1 MPTGYTAEV
10 QKGISFNKYALNCA
24 RAFGALITM
33 RDEPSD
39 KEIPEK
45 LEPSDYHF
53 KAKVKAEDSLSALN
67 SLSSEAANKKALDAF
82 NSAELNRTEKLKEE
96 ATIEV
101 RYNEMLS
108 KAKLWESPSK
118 DHDKLKEFMVSQLE
132 ESIRFDCG
140 SSYYEKPTV
149 KLTGKQWR
157 SEQIERAHKDI
168 AYQIKNYREEVERT
182 DSRNKWIDL
191 LRDSI

>member
-24 RAFGALITM
+24 RAFGALVTM

-53 KAKVKAEDSLSALN
+53 KARATAEDNLSALN
-67 SLSSEAANKKALDAF
+67 SLSSEAANKKALDTF
-82 NSAELNRTEKLKEE
+82 NSVELHRTEKLEEE
-96 ATIEV
+96 AVTES
-101 RYNEMLS
+101 RYNEMLA
-108 KAKLWESPSK
+108 KAKAWVSPSK
-118 DHDKLKEFMVSQLE
+118 DHDKLKEFMISQLE
-132 ESIRFDCG
+132 QSIKFDCG
-140 SSYYEKPTV
+140 GSYYEKPTV
-149 KLTGKQWR
+149 KLTGEQWR
-157 SEQIERAHKDI
+157 SEQIEKAHKDI
-168 AYQIKNYREEVERT
+168 AYHIENYREEVGRT
-182 DSRNKWIDL
+182 DTRNEWIDL